1 MDRTRR
7 GYHEAMVAEWF
18 ADTDPKALEVYI
30 QLHREMTPGQ
40 RLARVFELCD
50 FQQSL
55 QIANVREMYP
65 QADEREVFLRVAARR
80 LGRDLM
86 MKAYNWDPELHP

>member
-1 MDRTRR
+1 MP
-7 GYHEAMVAEWF
+7 AEWF

-30 QLHREMTPGQ
+30 KLHQQMTPGE
-40 RLARVFELCD
+40 RAARIFELCA

-55 QIANVREMYP
+55 QEASVRSMYP
-65 QADEREVFLRVAARR
+65 EADEREVFLRVAARR

-86 MKAYNWDPELHP
+86 IKVYDWDPDLHP